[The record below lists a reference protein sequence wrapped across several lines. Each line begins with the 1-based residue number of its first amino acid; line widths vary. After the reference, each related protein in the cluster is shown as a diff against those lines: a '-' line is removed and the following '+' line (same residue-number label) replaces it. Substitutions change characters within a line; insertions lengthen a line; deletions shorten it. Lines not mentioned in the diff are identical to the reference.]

1 MTLYKISKIAFIL
14 ILLIFAVGC
23 KSEQKEK
30 DGKNRIASNLL
41 SSKIVPGFPE
51 ILTKVEKDLPFKI
64 HSYSKLNSNND
75 SIQIY
80 VGQLKQGNKF
90 GEWVAIVPNDTLNQF
105 QTITYNFDAENALEN
120 QFDIEYNNSKNRV
133 SVRISDFDTVNY
145 KVKYAWINTGKLS
158 DTLIVQKIE
167 VPLAKGNYMKNIEL
181 TNINEE
187 KININELNDEI
198 LVLNW
203 WAVRCAPCRK
213 EIPGLN
219 ELKEKYSDK
228 NVRFIAVTND
238 SKKDVKGFL
247 KDNKFEYEMMFIN
260 QEDQN
265 VFGNSYPKNFI
276 IDSSNKITY
285 YSEGGNSDKHK
296 EIESN
301 LSILL
306 RSEE

>member
-1 MTLYKISKIAFIL
+1 MTLNKISKIVYLSIFLVFAF
-14 ILLIFAVGC
+14 GC
-23 KSEQKEK
+23 KTELEEK
-30 DGKNRIASNLL
+30 NEKNVITSNAQT
-41 SSKIVPGFPE
+41 SKIERGFPD
-51 ILTKVEKDLPFKI
+51 ILTKVKNNLPFKI
-64 HSYSKLNSNND
+64 YSYSKLNSNND

-80 VGQLKQGNKF
+80 IGELRQGEHS

-105 QTITYNFDAENALEN
+105 QTISYNFDAENALEN
-120 QFDIEYNNSKNRV
+120 QFDIDYNKSKNRV
-133 SVRISDFDTVNY
+133 SVRISDFDTVNN
-145 KVKYAWINTGKLS
+145 KVKYSWINTGKLS

-167 VPLAKGNYMKNIEL
+167 VPLAKGNYIKNIEL

-198 LVLNW
+198 IVLNW

-228 NVRFIAVTND
+228 KVRFIAVTND

-285 YSEGGNSDKHK
+285 YSEGGNLNKHK

-301 LSILL
+301 LSMLL
-306 RSEE
+306 RSVE

>member
-1 MTLYKISKIAFIL
+1 MTLNKISKIAYLL
-14 ILLIFAVGC
+14 IFLIFAVGC
-23 KSEQKEK
+23 KTEQDEK
-30 DGKNRIASNLL
+30 DAKNRIASNLQT
-41 SSKIVPGFPE
+41 SKINRGFPE

-64 HSYSKLNSNND
+64 YSYSKLNSNND

-80 VGQLKQGNKF
+80 VGQLKQGKNF
-90 GEWVAIVPNDTLNQF
+90 GEWVAIVPKDTLNQF
-105 QTITYNFDAENALEN
+105 QTIKYKFDAENALEN

-133 SVRISDFDTVNY
+133 SVRISDFDTVDNN
-145 KVKYAWINTGKLS
+145 VEYAWINTGKLS
-158 DTLIVQKIE
+158 ETLIVQKIE
-167 VPLAKGNYMKNIEL
+167 VPLAKGNYLKNIEL
-181 TNINEE
+181 TNMKEQ

-198 LVLNW
+198 IVLNW

-228 NVRFIAVTND
+228 NIRFIAVTND
-238 SKKDVKGFL
+238 SKEDVKGFL
-247 KDNKFEYEMMFIN
+247 KDNTFEYEMMFIN

-265 VFGNSYPKNFI
+265 IFGNSYPKNFI

-285 YSEGGNSDKHK
+285 YSEGGNVDKHK

-301 LSILL
+301 LSMLL
-306 RSEE
+306 RSQE